1 MDDREDDMSG
11 GWRMVWRDLIGRG
24 DDVFIDLLVRQVSIA
39 LTACTLLR
47 DAQAEGELSEEVREQ
62 VHRLEDEGDEQRTR
76 LLTELARAL
85 TTPIDREDLFRLS
98 RSIDDVLDNLRDF
111 TVELETYGAAP
122 SERFAG
128 PLDAIAQGLEELE
141 AAIRTLGDR
150 RREHATGAAR
160 AAKHAN
166 DARNAYHDSM
176 VDLLHEDEVTM
187 QTLRHREL
195 LRRLDVTGLRLGEAA
210 DALTSGA
217 LKRA

>member
-1 MDDREDDMSG
+1 MSG
-11 GWRMVWRDLIGRG
+11 RWRRVWRDLIGRG
-24 DDVFIDLLVRQVSIA
+24 DDLFIDLLVRQVSIA
-39 LTACTLLR
+39 LSACTLLR
-47 DAQAEGELSEEVREQ
+47 DAQREDEFSAEVREQ
-62 VHRLEDEGDEQRTR
+62 IHRLEDEGDEQRTA

-98 RSIDDVLDNLRDF
+98 RSIDDVIDNLRDF

-122 SERFAG
+122 SERFSG

-141 AAIRTLGDR
+141 DAIRTLSSGGD
-150 RREHATGAAR
+150 EATGAAR

-166 DARNAYHDSM
+166 DARTAYHDAM
-176 VDLLHEDEVTM
+176 ADLLHDDEVTM

>member
-1 MDDREDDMSG
+1 MSAR
-11 GWRMVWRDLIGRG
+11 WRRVWRDLIGRG
-24 DDVFIDLLVRQVSIA
+24 DDLFIDLLVRQVSIA
-39 LTACTLLR
+39 LSACTLLR
-47 DAQAEGELSEEVREQ
+47 DAQREDEFSAEVRERI
-62 VHRLEDEGDEQRTR
+62 HRLEDEGDEQRTT

-98 RSIDDVLDNLRDF
+98 RSIDDVIDNLRDF

-141 AAIRTLGDR
+141 DAIRTLSSGGD
-150 RREHATGAAR
+150 EAAGAAR

-166 DARNAYHDSM
+166 DARTAYHDAM
-176 VDLLHEDEVTM
+176 ADLLHDDEVTM